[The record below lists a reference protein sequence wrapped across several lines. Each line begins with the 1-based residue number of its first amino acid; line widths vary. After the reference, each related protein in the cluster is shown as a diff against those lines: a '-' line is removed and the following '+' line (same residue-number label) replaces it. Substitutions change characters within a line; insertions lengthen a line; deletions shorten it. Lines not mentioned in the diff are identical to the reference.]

1 MLCIYRFIEDM
12 ATYYLDIETT
22 GLDETDAS
30 IITIQYQQL
39 ERGTGRPVGDVTIL
53 KEWELGE
60 KGMLEKLINDTMIYS
75 PSPFDFIPIGYN
87 LGFEHKFLLAKSRLY
102 GLLEINVL
110 DLPHVDL
117 HSVGIMMNSGE
128 FKGSGLDKITGK
140 KQSGTNIPYW
150 YSEQQYDLIEE
161 YIMDETQEFIKW
173 YRWLLNRLPD
183 LRTEWNSKISDTDMV
198 PK

>member
-22 GLDETDAS
+22 GLDETKSS

-60 KGMLEKLINDTMIYS
+60 KGMLEKLINDTMICS
-75 PSPFDFIPIGYN
+75 SSPFDFIPVGYN
-87 LGFEHKFLLAKSRLY
+87 LVFEHKFLLAKSRLY
-102 GLLEINVL
+102 GLSEINVL
-110 DLPHVDL
+110 YLPHVDL
-117 HSVGIMMNSGE
+117 HSVGIMMNCGE
-128 FKGSGLDKITGK
+128 FKGSGLDKITDK

-150 YSEQQYDLIEE
+150 YSERQYDSIEK
-161 YIMDETQEFIKW
+161 YIVDETHEFIKW
-173 YRWLLNRLPD
+173 YRWLLGRLPG
-183 LRTEWNSKISDTDMV
+183 LRTEWKSELSNTCTV
-198 PK
+198 PE

>member
-1 MLCIYRFIEDM
+1 M

-22 GLDETDAS
+22 GLDEIESS

-53 KEWELGE
+53 KEWESGE
-60 KGMLEKLINDTMIYS
+60 KGMLEKLINDTMICS

-87 LGFEHKFLLAKSRLY
+87 LGFEHKFLLAKSKLYRLP
-102 GLLEINVL
+102 EINVL
-110 DLPHVDL
+110 YLPHVDL
-117 HSVGIMMNSGE
+117 HSVGIMMNCGE

-150 YSEQQYDLIEE
+150 YSEQQYDSIEK
-161 YIMDETQEFIKW
+161 YIVDETHEFIKW
-173 YRWLLNRLPD
+173 YRWLLGRLPG
-183 LRTEWNSKISDTDMV
+183 LRTEWNSELSNTCTV
-198 PK
+198 PE

>member
-1 MLCIYRFIEDM
+1 M

-53 KEWELGE
+53 KAWELGE
-60 KGMLEKLINDTMIYS
+60 KGMLEKLINDTMICS
-75 PSPFDFIPIGYN
+75 SSPFDFIPVGYN
-87 LGFEHKFLLAKSRLY
+87 LGFEHKFLFAKSKLH
-102 GLLEINVL
+102 GLSEINVL
-110 DLPHVDL
+110 YRPHVDL
-117 HSVGIMMNSGE
+117 HSVGIMMNCGE

-150 YSEQQYDLIEE
+150 YSEQQYDSINE
-161 YIMDETQEFIKW
+161 YIVNETQEFIKW
-173 YRWLLNRLPD
+173 YIWLLNRLPD
-183 LRTEWNSKISDTDMV
+183 LRTEWNSKISDTDTV
-198 PK
+198 PE